1 MKFNY
6 TRNTYRKH
14 GFDIVYGNN
23 DRSYIRIGALGWVE
37 TSIFEDA
44 VKLIEEEYSCQFYN
58 SFIWEML
65 SHANAGMH
73 KRIYDDTGAAL
84 IEEIW
89 DLTRFK
95 WITCNDEGDVLVI
108 NS

>member
-14 GFDIVYGNN
+14 GFDIIYGNN
-23 DRSYIRIGALGWVE
+23 GRSYIQFAFGWVE

-44 VKLIEEEYSCQFYN
+44 VKFIEKEYNCQFYN

-65 SHANAGMH
+65 SHTNTSMH
-73 KRIYDDTGAAL
+73 ERIYDDAGAAL

-89 DLTRFK
+89 DLSRFK
-95 WITCNDEGDVLVI
+95 CLSGNSDGDVIIL
-108 NS
+108 N